1 MAVVQRAAQG
11 LRDAGSDLRLE
22 GERDRPFSE
31 LVESMVQRNRAMAR
45 GYYEITLKMGEGLPS
60 VSLGDTGMQLL
71 RVIQEALTN
80 ARRHSGA
87 RSVSV
92 ALRMEGSELVTEVSD
107 DGRGFGA
114 ETLPGAGLSSMRERA
129 AAIGGRLEI
138 ESEEGQGTRVR
149 LRVPV
154 L

>member
-1 MAVVQRAAQG
+1 
-11 LRDAGSDLRLE
+11 
-22 GERDRPFSE
+22 
-31 LVESMVQRNRAMAR
+31 MAR
-45 GYYEITLKMGEGLPS
+45 GDYEITLKMGEGLPS
-60 VSLGDTGMQLL
+60 VSLGDTATQLL

-80 ARRHSGA
+80 AQRHSGA

-114 ETLPGAGLSSMRERA
+114 ETLPGVGLSSMRERA

>member
-1 MAVVQRAAQG
+1 
-11 LRDAGSDLRLE
+11 
-22 GERDRPFSE
+22 
-31 LVESMVQRNRAMAR
+31 MAR
-45 GYYEITLKMGEGLPS
+45 GDYEITLKMGEGLPS

-92 ALRMEGSELVTEVSD
+92 ALRMEGSKLVTEVSD

-114 ETLPGAGLSSMRERA
+114 ETLPGVGLSSMRERA

-149 LRVPV
+149 LQVPV